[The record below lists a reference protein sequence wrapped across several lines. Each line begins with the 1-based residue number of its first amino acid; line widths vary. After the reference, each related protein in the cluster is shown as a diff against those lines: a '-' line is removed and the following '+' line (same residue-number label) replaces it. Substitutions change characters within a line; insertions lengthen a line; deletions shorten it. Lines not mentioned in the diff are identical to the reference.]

1 MDFYY
6 INVYH
11 WDIQPSAIPA
21 YPFQGLRELKEGKI
35 AYSPFKTALMQR
47 SERTFKNHSLPYS
60 DIETAKW
67 GLVLSQKASGALK
80 CQQALL
86 QKIAITNFDTTT
98 LFFLP
103 QLPMQSESSSFDS
116 I

>member
-1 MDFYY
+1 MFIYLLIYLDFYY
-6 INVYH
+6 IHAYR

-86 QKIAITNFDTTT
+86 PSQT
-98 LFFLP
+98 LTLLHYLLILFK
-103 QLPMQSESSSFDS
+103 
-116 I
+116 